1 DTRCPAQ
8 SWRRAMETPITC
20 LVLVQG
26 LKTLMNWSTV
36 ILQRPHIT
44 RGFMGTFHISLNVV
58 DTVLTLVLLVTH
70 ALQDVRLCGMRWTSH
85 HVCLLLQIS
94 SFVYNALHWPVL
106 VVSGLDHY
114 WLAPLGSASVHWT
127 RRLGYVLIAAALW
140 TSAALHV
147 FLSPGYRPHLQ
158 DTSHRLLSSCQAP
171 GSPQVPQVS
180 SSVRRGGGRARLLC
194 HALAAFVRTWGPFLA
209 LGLVLAIS
217 REEVPAYLAMNAPW
231 LCFVNSFLVSVTLLE
246 VTGPPGSCFSP
257 LLCVFVVV
265 EEPFLMNDRLW
276 NKMNGKMCP

>member
-1 DTRCPAQ
+1 
-8 SWRRAMETPITC
+8 METPITC

-180 SSVRRGGGRARLLC
+180 SSVLLATVAAALYAEAAGRRPRPSPVPRPRGLRQDLGAVSGPGLGAGDLARGGPGVPGHER
-194 HALAAFVRTWGPFLA
+194 ALAVLRQQLPRQRDAARGDGPA
-209 LGLVLAIS
+209 G
-217 REEVPAYLAMNAPW
+217 RH
-231 LCFVNSFLVSVTLLE
+231 
-246 VTGPPGSCFSP
+246 GRP
-257 LLCVFVVV
+257 L
-265 EEPFLMNDRLW
+265 
-276 NKMNGKMCP
+276 